1 MWLQLSYTE
10 SKSSATCHHIG
21 GQNLP
26 TVGLRCP
33 RGNSATSFSYKIQT
47 VELVRLYQ
55 LWRGQNNTGGVWEWE
70 VKGESSRSLGN
81 KYGEETDDSFC
92 LTNVARVI
100 KLKLKSWVRH
110 VARIVKRVVVGKLE
124 GKRLLYS
131 SRSIWEHNIKI
142 GVKVIELEVLDW
154 NKWLRI
160 GTSWELL

>member
-1 MWLQLSYTE
+1 
-10 SKSSATCHHIG
+10 
-21 GQNLP
+21 
-26 TVGLRCP
+26 
-33 RGNSATSFSYKIQT
+33 
-47 VELVRLYQ
+47 
-55 LWRGQNNTGGVWEWE
+55 
-70 VKGESSRSLGN
+70 
-81 KYGEETDDSFC
+81 
-92 LTNVARVI
+92 
-100 KLKLKSWVRH
+100 VRH